1 MLTAAIVLLHF
12 LLADGRL
19 AVWALW
25 KRRDPAYPAGLDIEN
40 RKYEIRAL
48 GAPEHILTPAIFH
61 TTVALHPGC
70 GSITICT

>member
-25 KRRDPAYPAGLDIEN
+25 KRRDPAYLAGLEIEN
-40 RKYEIRAL
+40 RKYENTKYARSVH
-48 GAPEHILTPAIFH
+48 PSIFSR
-61 TTVALHPGC
+61 LPFFMRL
-70 GSITICT
+70 